1 MGHGAAEVSGKVSF
15 LTHTSC
21 NCYLQENTVRVSV
34 LSIPICACKCTNRSQ
49 SSYLGMVLFS

>member
-21 NCYLQENTVRVSV
+21 NCYLQENIVRVSV

-49 SSYLGMVLFS
+49 SSCT